1 MAPDRRGP
9 RRGAA
14 IIVEPAA
21 FWNSGGKV
29 MSRST
34 AKPTLRHV
42 LDTSLGEFVLGEL
55 KDAIRRGR
63 YQPGQRV
70 REAEVAAWLG
80 VSRTPVREAFRRLQS
95 DGLIRLAPW
104 RGAVVA
110 ELDRGQV
117 VELYAMRRALEGT
130 AAALAA
136 LHATDAEIAVFFEL
150 LRRDDAPGIGVKQR
164 IRINRLFHQAL
175 YRAAHNRYL
184 LQALNALSDSLA
196 LLKSTTYEVPGR
208 PDAARLEHMRIA
220 EAIRNRDPAAAEQ
233 ATRSHIETA
242 ELARL
247 ELLFG
252 PG

>member
-1 MAPDRRGP
+1 MATARGGRRG
-9 RRGAA
+9 A
-14 IIVEPAA
+14 IIVEPDP
-21 FWNSGGKV
+21 FWNSGGEV
-29 MSRST
+29 MPKST
-34 AKPTLRHV
+34 GKPALRHAI
-42 LDTSLGEFVLGEL
+42 DTSLGEFVLGEL
-55 KDAIRRGR
+55 KDAVRRGR
-63 YQPGQRV
+63 YQPGQRI

-117 VELYAMRRALEGT
+117 IELYAMRRALEGT

-136 LHATDAEIAVFFEL
+136 RHATEAEIAVFFEL
-150 LRRDDAPGIGVKQR
+150 LRRDATPGLGVKQR
-164 IRINRLFHQAL
+164 TRINRLFHQAL

-184 LQALNALSDSLA
+184 LQALNALADSLA
-196 LLKSTTYEVPGR
+196 LLKSTTYEMPGR
-208 PDAARLEHMRIA
+208 PDAARLEHMEIA
-220 EAIRNRDPAAAEQ
+220 EAIRDRDPEAAEQ
-233 ATRSHIETA
+233 ATRSHIETG
-242 ELARL
+242 ERARL